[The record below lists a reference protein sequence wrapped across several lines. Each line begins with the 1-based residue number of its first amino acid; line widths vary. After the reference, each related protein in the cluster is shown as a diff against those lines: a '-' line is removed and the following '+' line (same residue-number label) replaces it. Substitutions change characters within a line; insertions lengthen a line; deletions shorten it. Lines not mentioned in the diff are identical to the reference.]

1 MGNGLW
7 PHVARLNEQNK
18 QNKYKLHLSLLHT
31 HTHACTRT
39 HTHTHT
45 HPYTLSPPLLS
56 LSPPSLSLSQPLQHG
71 AAAMFIHNWDA
82 SQEGLKKVSQDN
94 QPYSSGL
101 KLLAPEHILVA
112 AGVPTADL

>member
-1 MGNGLW
+1 M
-7 PHVARLNEQNK
+7 HAR
-18 QNKYKLHLSLLHT
+18 
-31 HTHACTRT
+31 ART

-45 HPYTLSPPLLS
+45 HTHSHTPFS
-56 LSPPSLSLSQPLQHG
+56 LSPPPLSLSQPLQHG